1 MNDHKNC
8 GDKPWKTEIV
18 IDERLVS
25 AALSS
30 DFPDLDVQSISFLG
44 EGWNSSAFLV
54 NEDLV
59 FRFPKREDVEQK
71 LDKELK
77 LLPRLQEQ
85 LPVAIPQLAFA
96 TRSPAHFPF
105 IYAGHKKLDGFF
117 GWNTSNEALHPEAL
131 ARSVAETLSALHQ
144 FPRGEALALGCE
156 EEYASLDETYCAELM
171 EEFARI
177 GDCPVCAEFEPQLKS
192 YIDSVVPSTFGEP
205 QQLTVAHTDLL
216 PDHLL
221 LEPSLSKVC
230 GIIDWGEI
238 KIADPAE
245 DFAGL
250 YYWLGRDFVEAIL
263 EYYDQP
269 LDSSI
274 LDRARLI
281 ALRVGIGDVWYG
293 IDANLPRY
301 LKVGKDCLNHCL
313 R

>member
-25 AALSS
+25 AALGA

-54 NEDLV
+54 NDDLV
-59 FRFPKREDVEQK
+59 FRFPKRKDVEQK
-71 LDKELK
+71 LDKEQK

-85 LPVAIPQLAFA
+85 LPVSVPRFEFA
-96 TRSPAHFPF
+96 TRSSTRFPF
-105 IYAGHKKLDGFF
+105 TYAGYTKMDGSF
-117 GWNTSNEALHPEAL
+117 GWNISSERLHVQSL
-131 ARSVAETLSALHQ
+131 ARSVAEILSALHQ
-144 FPRGEALALGCE
+144 FPHSEALALGCKE
-156 EEYASLDETYCAELM
+156 EHAALDESYCAELM
-171 EEFARI
+171 EEFAGI
-177 GDCPVCAEFEPQLKS
+177 GDCPVCDDFEPRLTS
-192 YIDSVVPSTFGEP
+192 YIDSVVPGALGEP
-205 QQLTVAHTDLL
+205 LQLTVAHTDLL

-221 LEPSLSKVC
+221 LEASLNKVC
-230 GIIDWGEI
+230 GIIDWGEA
-238 KIADPAE
+238 KITDPAE

-250 YYWLGRDFVEAIL
+250 YYWLGRDFVTEIL
-263 EYYDQP
+263 GYYDRP

-274 LDRARLI
+274 LERARLI

-301 LKVGKDCLNHCL
+301 LKVGTDCLNHCL
-313 R
+313 Q